1 MRSPSIALAW
11 EIGQRNRGWIW
22 LVIAMVFAG
31 RISMANY
38 RGRSIFT
45 FPVQAAE
52 RRLREREGL
61 VGIDDLSLRRV
72 EREDGSLRV
81 TFAAGAETHE
91 LRVHEEH
98 GDLTRLT
105 CNSESL
111 ERPPRY
117 VVSPP

>member
-1 MRSPSIALAW
+1 
-11 EIGQRNRGWIW
+11 
-22 LVIAMVFAG
+22 MV
-31 RISMANY
+31 NY

-52 RRLREREGL
+52 RRIREQEGL
-61 VGIDDLSLRRV
+61 LGIDDLSLRRV
-72 EREDGSLRV
+72 ERDNGSLRV

-91 LRVHEEH
+91 LRVDEEH

-105 CNSESL
+105 CSSESL

-117 VVSPP
+117 VVNPA